1 MRLEDR
7 GRVRDELPRPPVGT
21 LRRVVIEHVTG
32 CDNGPRGSY
41 LLGVPEKPIED
52 VILHDIHLQ
61 QHPSVK
67 PVTKGDEFGEMRG
80 VYPDAHMIDDI
91 GDAPAYALWAHH
103 VRGLQLTDYEVL
115 PTGADPR
122 PTYAFLFE
130 DMPYIQT

>member
-1 MRLEDR
+1 MCR
-7 GRVRDELPRPPVGT
+7 GAKGSIHVKINALLSLNGSKSCLSVLKGEA
-21 LRRVVIEHVTG
+21 VV
-32 CDNGPRGSY
+32 
-41 LLGVPEKPIED
+41 KAAF
-52 VILHDIHLQ
+52 
-61 QHPSVK
+61 
-67 PVTKGDEFGEMRG
+67 VTKGDEFGEMRG